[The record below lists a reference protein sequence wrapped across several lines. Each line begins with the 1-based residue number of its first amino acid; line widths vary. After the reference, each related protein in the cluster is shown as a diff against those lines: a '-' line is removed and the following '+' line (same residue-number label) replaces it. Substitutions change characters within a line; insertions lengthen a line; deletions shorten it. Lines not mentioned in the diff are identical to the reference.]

1 MTQNYYYI
9 DSSVSA
15 GQTTLTAIANES
27 ANFGIGA
34 TTDIIAGIVSSTTL
48 KVGAGITATSGIVT
62 ALNGFISAGST
73 TPIKITLSGNVLSFT
88 AVGIGSTYFTLS

>member
-27 ANFGIGA
+27 ATFGIGA
-34 TTDIIAGIVSSTTL
+34 TTDVTAGIVSSTTL
-48 KVGAGITATSGIVT
+48 KVGTGITATAGIIT
-62 ALNGFISAGST
+62 ALNGFISQGNA

-88 AVGIGSTYFTLS
+88 AVGIGSTYFTLA

>member
-34 TTDIIAGIVSSTTL
+34 TTDITAGIVSSTTL
-48 KVGAGITATSGIVT
+48 KVGTGITATAGIIT
-62 ALNGFISAGST
+62 ALNGFISQGNA

-88 AVGIGSTYFTLS
+88 AVGIGSTYFTLA